1 MVNGMPKGLYIHIP
15 FCDHICTYCDFPK
28 LLTKGQRHAE
38 YIEALIQELKLYQ
51 QNVGFSNLQSIY
63 IGGGTPTALSVEQI
77 QPLFDFLTEQIQM
90 NQIQEFSIEA
100 NPENLTRD
108 KIQYLKAQGVNRF
121 SVGVQ
126 TFHESLLKRIGR
138 KHQAQ
143 EVIQAVANLK
153 QCGIKNINLDLIY
166 AIPGQTLDELR
177 DDLRQVI
184 SLEVEHISAYSL
196 IVEEHTQLYLAY
208 MRDQIELTDN
218 EIEAKMYE
226 VTIETLTEAGYE
238 HYEISNFAKSK
249 PSLHNQWYWK
259 NETYIGVGLGAHGY
273 VKGQRYQNTRSINT
287 YIELLKDGKLPMIES
302 HALTKEE
309 MIEEEMFLGLRL
321 LKGVNLKAIS
331 DKYDVNIDEIY
342 GKAFEE
348 LIQKGYLEQKE
359 LNVRLTPSGLLMA
372 NEVFEQFLLSI

>member
-1 MVNGMPKGLYIHIP
+1 MPKGLYIHIP

-121 SVGVQ
+121 SLGVQ

>member
-77 QPLFDFLTEQIQM
+77 QPVFDFLTEQIQM

-121 SVGVQ
+121 SLGVQ

>member
-1 MVNGMPKGLYIHIP
+1 MPPPVHSCNLS
-15 FCDHICTYCDFPK
+15 CDFPK

-121 SVGVQ
+121 SLGVQ

-166 AIPGQTLDELR
+166 AIPGQTIEQLKEDLKKAIALD
-177 DDLRQVI
+177 
-184 SLEVEHISAYSL
+184 VEHISAYSL

-208 MRDQIELTDN
+208 MKDQLKLTDN
-218 EIEAKMYE
+218 EIEANMYE
-226 VTIETLTEAGYE
+226 IVIEMLAQHGYH
-238 HYEISNFAKSK
+238 HYEISNFAKSI

-259 NETYIGVGLGAHGY
+259 NEEYIGTGLGAHGY
-273 VKGQRYQNTRSINT
+273 VEGTRYQNTRSINT
-287 YIELLKDGKLPMIES
+287 YIESLKKQELPVIES
-302 HALTKEE
+302 SVLSKEE
-309 MIEEEMFLGLRL
+309 KIEEEMFLGLRL
-321 LKGVNLKAIS
+321 MEGINLEQISKKYSVNVEAIYQEALE
-331 DKYDVNIDEIY
+331 K
-342 GKAFEE
+342 
-348 LIQKGYLEQKE
+348 LIQAHDLERVGNQI
-359 LNVRLTPSGLLMA
+359 RLTRQGLLMA
-372 NEVFEQFLLSI
+372 NDVFEQFLLSI

>member
-121 SVGVQ
+121 SLGVQ

-166 AIPGQTLDELR
+166 AIPGQTLYELR

>member
-1 MVNGMPKGLYIHIP
+1 MPKGLYIHIP

-121 SVGVQ
+121 SLGVQ

-331 DKYDVNIDEIY
+331 DKYDVNIDEMY
-342 GKAFEE
+342 GNAFEE

>member
-1 MVNGMPKGLYIHIP
+1 MPKGLYIHIP

-77 QPLFDFLTEQIQM
+77 QPVFDFLTEQIQM

-100 NPENLTRD
+100 NPENLTLD
-108 KIQYLKAQGVNRF
+108 KIQYLKV
-121 SVGVQ
+121 
-126 TFHESLLKRIGR
+126 HESLLKRIGR

-226 VTIETLTEAGYE
+226 VTIETLTEAGDE

>member
-1 MVNGMPKGLYIHIP
+1 MPKGLYIHIP

-77 QPLFDFLTEQIQM
+77 QPVFDFLTEQIQM

-121 SVGVQ
+121 SLGVQ

-208 MRDQIELTDN
+208 MRDQIDLTDN

>member
-1 MVNGMPKGLYIHIP
+1 MPKGLYIHIP

-77 QPLFDFLTEQIQM
+77 QPVFDFLTEQIQM

-121 SVGVQ
+121 SLGVQ

>member
-1 MVNGMPKGLYIHIP
+1 MPKGLYIHIP

-77 QPLFDFLTEQIQM
+77 QPVFDFLTEQIQM

-121 SVGVQ
+121 SLGVQ

-359 LNVRLTPSGLLMA
+359 LNARLTPSGLLMA

>member
-1 MVNGMPKGLYIHIP
+1 MPKGLYIHIP

-77 QPLFDFLTEQIQM
+77 QPVFDFLTEQIQM

-108 KIQYLKAQGVNRF
+108 KIKYLKDQGVNRF
-121 SVGVQ
+121 SLGVQ

>member
-121 SVGVQ
+121 SLGVQ

>member
-1 MVNGMPKGLYIHIP
+1 MPKGLYIHIP

-77 QPLFDFLTEQIQM
+77 QPVFDFLTEQIQM

-121 SVGVQ
+121 SLGVQ

-226 VTIETLTEAGYE
+226 MTIETLTEAGYE

>member
-1 MVNGMPKGLYIHIP
+1 MPKGLYIHIP

-77 QPLFDFLTEQIQM
+77 QPVFDFLTEQIQM

-100 NPENLTRD
+100 NPENLTHD

-121 SVGVQ
+121 SLGVQ

-143 EVIQAVANLK
+143 EVIQAVANLR

-226 VTIETLTEAGYE
+226 MTIETLTEAGYE

>member
-1 MVNGMPKGLYIHIP
+1 MPKGLYIHIP

-77 QPLFDFLTEQIQM
+77 QPVFDFLTEQIQM

-121 SVGVQ
+121 SLGVQ

-177 DDLRQVI
+177 DDLRHVI

>member
-1 MVNGMPKGLYIHIP
+1 MPKGLYIHIP

-108 KIQYLKAQGVNRF
+108 KIQYLKALGVNRF
-121 SVGVQ
+121 SLGVQ

-273 VKGQRYQNTRSINT
+273 VKGHRYQNTRSINT

>member
-1 MVNGMPKGLYIHIP
+1 MPKGLYIHIP

-28 LLTKGQRHAE
+28 LLTKGQRRAE

>member
-1 MVNGMPKGLYIHIP
+1 MPKGLYIHIP

-77 QPLFDFLTEQIQM
+77 QPVFDFLTEQIQM

-121 SVGVQ
+121 SLGVQ

-196 IVEEHTQLYLAY
+196 IVEEHT
-208 MRDQIELTDN
+208 
-218 EIEAKMYE
+218 
-226 VTIETLTEAGYE
+226 
-238 HYEISNFAKSK
+238 
-249 PSLHNQWYWK
+249 
-259 NETYIGVGLGAHGY
+259 
-273 VKGQRYQNTRSINT
+273 
-287 YIELLKDGKLPMIES
+287 
-302 HALTKEE
+302 
-309 MIEEEMFLGLRL
+309 
-321 LKGVNLKAIS
+321 
-331 DKYDVNIDEIY
+331 
-342 GKAFEE
+342 
-348 LIQKGYLEQKE
+348 
-359 LNVRLTPSGLLMA
+359 
-372 NEVFEQFLLSI
+372 